1 MALIDW
7 IVMVAYLAG
16 LFALAVFLGR
26 RQVSAKDYF
35 LAGNKLSNGAL
46 AASTIATQCSTNS
59 LLGAPAFVGFTLGG
73 GLLWLQY
80 ELAVPL
86 AMAALIVLMV
96 PARQAGVTSIYEIL
110 EQRLGVA
117 SRRLASAT
125 FLVFRGVATGV
136 TVYGVALVLTSVLE
150 ISYGWAVV
158 LLMGVTVTYD
168 ILGGLRAVVISDLI
182 QLVLLVVTVLVS
194 LFLLADVT
202 GWQAF
207 FDNRTDTLVD
217 DWGLTGNDYG
227 FWPMLIG
234 GLFLYMAYY
243 GCDQSQAQRVLAADN
258 DAGAQ
263 RILLLN
269 GLLRLLLAGSRFS
282 RLCQRAA

>member
-158 LLMGVTVTYD
+158 LLMGCD
-168 ILGGLRAVVISDLI
+168 GHLRHSRR
-182 QLVLLVVTVLVS
+182 
-194 LFLLADVT
+194 LASS
-202 GWQAF
+202 GHQ
-207 FDNRTDTLVD
+207 
-217 DWGLTGNDYG
+217 
-227 FWPMLIG
+227 
-234 GLFLYMAYY
+234 
-243 GCDQSQAQRVLAADN
+243 
-258 DAGAQ
+258 
-263 RILLLN
+263 
-269 GLLRLLLAGSRFS
+269 
-282 RLCQRAA
+282 